1 MPRIDQHRKDDAVGP
16 IVCGRDRIGQMPK
29 VGQARDD
36 IDTSVN
42 GMLDLWLVLLS

>member
-1 MPRIDQHRKDDAVGP
+1 
-16 IVCGRDRIGQMPK
+16 